1 MNKGF
6 LIIDAQNNVLY
17 VPADRLNGFMDDCV
31 RDARFSVRLL
41 LPTVE
46 RCQVKSGVRLAVARY
61 LKAKTEEEYY
71 ELKKKEEAHDQNI
84 H

>member
-6 LIIDAQNNVLY
+6 LIIDAMNNVVY
-17 VPADRLNGFMDDCV
+17 IPCSNFRAVNNIMKESGIGVDQI
-31 RDARFSVRLL
+31 
-41 LPTVE
+41 E

-71 ELKKKEEAHDQNI
+71 ELKKKEEEEHAI
-84 H
+84 

>member
-6 LIIDAQNNVLY
+6 LIIDANNNVLY
-17 VPADRLNGFMDDCV
+17 IPGSNFRAVNDILKETGFSADH
-31 RDARFSVRLL
+31 
-41 LPTVE
+41 VE

-71 ELKKKEEAHDQNI
+71 DLKEKEEERAI
-84 H
+84 

>member
-6 LIIDAQNNVLY
+6 LIIDAMNNVLY
-17 VPADRLNGFMDDCV
+17 IQGSNFRAVNDILVETGFSADH
-31 RDARFSVRLL
+31 
-41 LPTVE
+41 VE

-71 ELKKKEEAHDQNI
+71 ELKKKEEHND
-84 H
+84 

>member
-6 LIIDAQNNVLY
+6 LLIDATNNVLY
-17 VPADRLNGFMDDCV
+17 IPRSNFRAVNSILKETGFSADH
-31 RDARFSVRLL
+31 
-41 LPTVE
+41 VE

-71 ELKKKEEAHDQNI
+71 ELKKKEEKNG
-84 H
+84 

>member
-6 LIIDAQNNVLY
+6 LLIDTNNNVLY
-17 VPADRLNGFMDDCV
+17 IPGLKFRAVNEILKETGFSADH
-31 RDARFSVRLL
+31 
-41 LPTVE
+41 VE

-71 ELKKKEEAHDQNI
+71 ELKKKEERNEDSD
-84 H
+84 